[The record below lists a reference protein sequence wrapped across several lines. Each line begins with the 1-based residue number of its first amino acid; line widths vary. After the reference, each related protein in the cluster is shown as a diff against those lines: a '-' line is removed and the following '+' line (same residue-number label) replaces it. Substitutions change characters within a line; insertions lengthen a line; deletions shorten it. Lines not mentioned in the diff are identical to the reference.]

1 MSLCD
6 DLCAFGALGETPPL
20 RRDKSRRPPNPL
32 SPPVINKSRG
42 AAKINDGQG
51 LYVMFRYSTSQKIHI
66 LCGLNILLLALHM
79 GFACLFQFISRW
91 DIGVYQ
97 TFLFTAIN
105 VIINVRKY
113 KLSKSLCDIGKF
125 RVIFIDSALVTV
137 GVILLW
143 INLFVPYP
151 FTAEEFFARNN
162 GVILPFGAWI
172 ACVILL
178 IPTVM
183 TNKKITKSLQ

>member
-1 MSLCD
+1 
-6 DLCAFGALGETPPL
+6 
-20 RRDKSRRPPNPL
+20 
-32 SPPVINKSRG
+32 
-42 AAKINDGQG
+42 
-51 LYVMFRYSTSQKIHI
+51 
-66 LCGLNILLLALHM
+66 M

-97 TFLFTAIN
+97 TILFTAIN
-105 VIINVRKY
+105 VFINVKKY
-113 KLSKSLCDIGKF
+113 KLSKPLCDTGRF

-151 FTAEEFFARNN
+151 FTAEEFFSPDNE
-162 GVILPFGAWI
+162 VILPFGAWI
-172 ACVILL
+172 ACVISL